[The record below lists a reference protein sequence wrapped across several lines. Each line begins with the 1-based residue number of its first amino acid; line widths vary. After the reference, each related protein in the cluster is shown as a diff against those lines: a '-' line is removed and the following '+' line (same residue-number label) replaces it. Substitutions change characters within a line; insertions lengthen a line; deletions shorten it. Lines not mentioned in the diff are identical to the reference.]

1 MEKLYLNGNTILK
14 WKKDSSLS
22 PLFFDFSI
30 FLFFIWFFYFII
42 FFGFSILSFFW
53 FFYLFLPFTLLI
65 RELILLAEF
74 DCECIFLSIAISRC
88 SIPQ

>member
-1 MEKLYLNGNTILK
+1 MEILYLNGKRTHP
-14 WKKDSSLS
+14 S
-22 PLFFDFSI
+22 PHFFFDFSI

-42 FFGFSILSFFW
+42 FFGFSIFSFFW